1 MSMSELISRR
11 GAGVVL
17 AAAGLACIMMT
28 ATQPA
33 HAQANAAE
41 AALTTTET
49 ADSPAINVVP
59 AENTE
64 FDESIL
70 VTGSLA
76 PREEVLV
83 SPQIEGLRI
92 EEILVEEGDTVTGG
106 QVLAKLSDGTVK
118 AQLDQLEAALTRADA
133 AIAQARSQIAQAE
146 ATQKQADA
154 AFERAKELLQSRVS
168 SQATYDEREA
178 AARNAAAS
186 VALAKDGL
194 LVAQAQKKETEARI
208 AEAKLRL
215 SYTEIKAPKAG
226 LVSQRNA
233 KLGSLAAAATAD
245 PMFRI
250 IADGEIELDAEVP
263 EIYLPRLEKGQT
275 ARIEVAGLAPVTG
288 ELRLISPEVNRSTR
302 LGKVRIFIGK
312 ADNLRIGTF
321 ARVIINTSRKEGL
334 GVPLSSILNREGNE
348 TVLVVKDGRV
358 ETRRVK
364 VGIRNGSRAEII
376 EGLNEG
382 ELVVLRSGTL
392 LRNGDEVRPVLA
404 TEKAV
409 SEAL

>member
-1 MSMSELISRR
+1 MRELISRR
-11 GAGVVL
+11 GAGAVV
-17 AAAGLACIMMT
+17 AAASLLLTMIT
-28 ATQPA
+28 ATQSA

-41 AALTTTET
+41 AALTTAET
-49 ADSPAINVVP
+49 ADNPAINVVP
-59 AENTE
+59 AEKAGFEET
-64 FDESIL
+64 IL
-70 VTGSLA
+70 VTGSLT
-76 PREEVLV
+76 PREEILV

-92 EEILVEEGDTVTGG
+92 EEILVDEDDTVATG

-118 AQLDQLEAALTRADA
+118 AQLAQLQAALARADA
-133 AIAQARSQIAQAE
+133 AIAQAGSQIVQAE
-146 ATQKQADA
+146 ATKKQADS

-168 SQATYDEREA
+168 SQAVYDEREA

-186 VALAKDGL
+186 LALAKDGL
-194 LVAQAQKKETEARI
+194 LVAEAQKKEAEARI
-208 AEAKLRL
+208 AEAELRL
-215 SYTEIKAPKAG
+215 SYTEIRAPKAG

-233 KLGSLAAAATAD
+233 KLGSLAAATAD

-321 ARVIINTSRKEGL
+321 ARAIINTSSKQGL

-358 ETRRVK
+358 ETRKVT
-364 VGIRNGSRAEII
+364 VGIRNGTTAEII

-392 LRNGDEVRPVLA
+392 LRNGDQVRPIRA